1 MADIRKKIIQSLQ
14 ESGKEDRVKEV
25 RIGLGYTAVQLESGR
40 TGVAFTFRQDLP
52 GGCSVFHGLRPL
64 AGRKAGDLLPLLDSN
79 EKIEAAVGLA
89 TVNALSNYQPCG
101 ALEGDIL
108 KILNI
113 HPEDTLGMVGYF
125 GPLVPEL
132 KKKVHRLHIFE
143 KVDQPEEILPEE
155 AAFEL
160 LPRCQVA
167 LITSTTLINN
177 TLDVLLEASR
187 SCREVV
193 LLGASTPFVPK
204 AFQDTPVTL
213 LSGIE
218 VLDSEGILQIVS
230 EGGGMQFFQ
239 KKVKKI
245 NLPLTP
251 KVPRQI

>member
-1 MADIRKKIIQSLQ
+1 MCTIRKKIIQTLQ
-14 ESGKEDRVKEV
+14 ESGRDDRVKEV

-40 TGVAFTFRQDLP
+40 SGVAFTFRQDLP

-64 AGRKAGDLLPLLDSN
+64 AGRKAGDLLPLLDSD

-101 ALEGDIL
+101 AQEGDIL
-108 KILNI
+108 KFLNLT
-113 HPEDTLGMVGYF
+113 PEDTVGMVGNF
-125 GPLVPEL
+125 APLVPEL
-132 KKKVHRLHIFE
+132 KKRVKYLHIFE
-143 KVDQPEEILPEE
+143 QWDLPGILSEE
-155 AAFEL
+155 AAL
-160 LPRCQVA
+160 DWLPRCHVA

-177 TLDVLLEASR
+177 TLDALLDVSR

-193 LLGASTPFVPK
+193 LLGASTPFLPEV
-204 AFQDTPVTL
+204 FQDTPVTL

-218 VLDSEGILQIVS
+218 ILDGEGILRIVS

-245 NLPLTP
+245 NLPVNP
-251 KVPRQI
+251 EMSR